1 MAGPIRAEAAGHG
14 ACVPLGHAIL
24 LEKWSPFWRRN
35 SATVGRNRVERLR
48 NTFQRVE
55 GLQQGRRGRHRA
67 EPKVLGGGIYSR
79 AGLQPRTSQNQQ
91 LGGWVPG
98 EGFAGHL
105 VASGCLTL
113 HPPQCSTEFLSGSWS
128 GRRRAVWAR
137 MRGAVKSRGVAQPG
151 SAPALGAGGRQ
162 FKSDRPD
169 HTSC

>member
-91 LGGWVPG
+91 LGGSVSG
-98 EGFAGHL
+98 AGFAGHL
-105 VASGCLTL
+105 VASGCLI
-113 HPPQCSTEFLSGSWS
+113 
-128 GRRRAVWAR
+128 
-137 MRGAVKSRGVAQPG
+137 
-151 SAPALGAGGRQ
+151 RQ
-162 FKSDRPD
+162 D
-169 HTSC
+169 